1 MTNLFRESPKLLFV
15 GVFENNFH
23 STNTSQLLSLKE
35 AFGNVVGYN
44 YRSKAAAIGHRQ
56 RDADLIRVVR
66 EHSFDLVLYSKCNQV
81 GFDTFEEIS
90 KISRTCLWFMD
101 PIVSYNEE
109 MQRKTGMVD
118 YFCCDKQNVLQAAL
132 KLNPNSFLVHEGF
145 DSRNDSPHELQ
156 KEHDV
161 TFIGSVYGN
170 RQKIIDATK
179 GSINVVS
186 NTYGQAHAKEVSKSR
201 INLNFC
207 TSNGASDRVYKI
219 LAAKGFL
226 LTDDW
231 SGREDTFKDLKD
243 LVVFKD
249 TDDLN
254 EKIDFYLNN
263 PAIAEAIAEQGYQT
277 VQKYTRDAW
286 AKQIMEINEQTR

>member
-1 MTNLFRESPKLLFV
+1 MTNLFKGSPKLLFV

-23 STNTSQLLSLKE
+23 STNTSQLLSLKNV
-35 AFGNVVGYN
+35 FGKVVGYN
-44 YRSKAAAIGHRQ
+44 YRSKAAAIGPRH
-56 RDADLIRVVR
+56 RDADLVRVVK
-66 EHSFDLVLYSKCNQV
+66 EHNFDLVLYSKCNQV

-90 KISRTCLWFMD
+90 KVSRTCLWFMD
-101 PIVSYNEE
+101 PLISYSEE

-118 YFCCDKQNVLQAAL
+118 YFCCDKQNVLQVAL
-132 KLNPNSFLVHEGF
+132 KHNPNSFLVHEGF

-156 KEHDV
+156 KEHNV

-170 RQKIIDATK
+170 RQKILDATK
-179 GSINVVS
+179 EDINVVS
-186 NTYGQAHAKEVSKSR
+186 NVYGQAHAKEVSKSR
-201 INLNFC
+201 INLNLC

-231 SGREDTFKDLKD
+231 AGREDIFKDLRD

-249 TDDLN
+249 TNDLN

-263 PAIAEAIAEQGYQT
+263 PAIAASIAEQGYQT

-286 AKQIMEINEQTR
+286 AKQIMELNEQTR